1 MNNSFCAK
9 THFLPTLPFLQFN
22 KLKNTCTMAK
32 VKYSKKRLT
41 RKSAL
46 SFLSF
51 FTEKK
56 EAVKDIVK

>member
-1 MNNSFCAK
+1 
-9 THFLPTLPFLQFN
+9 
-22 KLKNTCTMAK
+22 MAK

-41 RKSAL
+41 KKNAT
-46 SFLSF
+46 SFLTF